1 MDMDINTITVKQGR
15 RAVDDAKVRELA
27 QSMSEI
33 GLINP
38 ITVTRD
44 RVLITGAHRLE
55 AAKLLGWTDIKAT
68 VSELDGLRAE
78 LAEIDENLMR
88 NELHYIDRGN
98 SIKRRCEIL
107 ELLGLKATGGRPTKN
122 QSESDEFLTNKEIA
136 GKMGVSETQFKIERQ
151 IATNILPEVQ
161 DAIKA
166 ADLPKTDALKIARLD
181 HDEQIKVAE
190 KISDGA
196 KTYKEARVLVR
207 KDGNKELSESSI
219 GLELPKT
226 VTLYE
231 GDIFEQITN
240 IADASV
246 DLLNTDP
253 PYMVLD
259 HDWDT
264 FDSLDD
270 FIGFTEKW
278 LKAVMPKIKSTG
290 RAYISFSALYQ
301 YEFYDVLKRNNFFG
315 MNFGQTIVWHSKNNN
330 KPFNRHIYRSA
341 YDPIFYLY
349 GKDAP
354 DLNFTADT
362 FGEMQNN
369 VWTIA
374 LPQSNFHEGKLH
386 PTQKPLEL
394 YRNIV
399 MTGSKEG
406 DTVLDCF
413 AGSGTTAVVCNELG
427 RKSILI
433 ERNQEYIGFIK
444 GRINE
449 QG

>member
-1 MDMDINTITVKQGR
+1 MEINSITVKQGR
-15 RAVDDAKVRELA
+15 RAIDSAKVRELA
-27 QSMSEI
+27 NSMSEI

-38 ITVTRD
+38 ITVTQD

-55 AAKLLGWTDIKAT
+55 AAKLLGWTDIQAT
-68 VSELDGLRAE
+68 EVELDELLEGLH
-78 LAEIDENLMR
+78 EIDENLIR
-88 NELHYIDRGN
+88 NEMGFIDRGN
-98 SIKRRCEIL
+98 AYKRRND
-107 ELLGLKATGGRPTKN
+107 LLTTYGMKREVGRYSNSPDYGQLKTT
-122 QSESDEFLTNKEIA
+122 QEIA
-136 GKMGVSETQFKIERQ
+136 KEMGVSKSKMLEEIQ

-166 ADLPKTDALKIARLD
+166 ADLPKTDALKIARLEP
-181 HDEQIKVAE
+181 HEQIKIANQ
-190 KISDGA
+190 ITNGA
-196 KTYKEARVLVR
+196 KTYKEARVQER
-207 KDGNKELSESSI
+207 KDANRDMSASSMGKELPSNI
-219 GLELPKT
+219 
-226 VTLYE
+226 TLYE
-231 GDIFEQITN
+231 GDVFEQIGN
-240 IADASV
+240 IKDSSV

-264 FDSLDD
+264 FKSLDD
-270 FIGFTEKW
+270 FMSFTERW
-278 LKAVMPKIKSTG
+278 LLAVMPKIKSTG
-290 RAYISFSALYQ
+290 RAYISFSGLYQ
-301 YEFYDVLKRNNFFG
+301 YEFYDVLRHNNFFG
-315 MNFGQTIVWHSKNNN
+315 MNYGQTIIWHAKNNN

-374 LPQSNFHEGKLH
+374 LPQSNFNEGKLH

-413 AGSGTTAVVCNELG
+413 AGSGTTGVICNELK
-427 RKSILI
+427 RDCILI
-433 ERNQEYIGFIK
+433 ERNPEYIGFIK
-444 GRINE
+444 GRVNE
-449 QG
+449 

>member
-1 MDMDINTITVKQGR
+1 MDISLITVKAGR
-15 RAVDDAKVRELA
+15 RAIDSAKVRELA
-27 QSMSEI
+27 NSMNEI

-38 ITVTRD
+38 ITVTPD
-44 RVLITGAHRLE
+44 GVLVTGAHRLE
-55 AAKLLGWTDIKAT
+55 AAKLLGWSEIQTT
-68 VSELDGLRAE
+68 VFDGTELTIE

-88 NELHYIDRGN
+88 NELHYLDRGN
-98 SIKRRCEIL
+98 AIMRRD
-107 ELLGLKATGGRPTKN
+107 ELLDKMDLRAKRGRP
-122 QSESDEFLTNKEIA
+122 ENKYADSAHLMTTPEIA
-136 GKMGVSETQFKIERQ
+136 QSMGISARTVQVEKQ
-151 IATNILPEVQ
+151 IATNIIPAMY
-161 DAIKA
+161 DIIKEK
-166 ADLPKTDALKIARLD
+166 DLPKTDAIKIARLWSGD
-181 HDEQIKVAE
+181 QIDIQAAFAN
-190 KISDGA
+190 GA
-196 KTYKEARVLVR
+196 KTYKEARVQAR
-207 KDGNKELSESSI
+207 KESNRDLASLSMDKD
-219 GLELPKT
+219 LPPNI
-226 VTLYE
+226 TLYE
-231 GDIFEQITN
+231 GDVFEQIAN
-240 IADASV
+240 IADSSI

-264 FDSLDD
+264 FKSLDD
-270 FIGFTEKW
+270 FMSFTERW
-278 LKAVMPKIKSTG
+278 LLSVMPKIKSTG
-290 RAYISFSALYQ
+290 RVYISFSGLYQ

-315 MNFGQTIVWHSKNNN
+315 MNYGQTIIWHAKNNN

-349 GKDAP
+349 GKDAA

-394 YRNIV
+394 YRNII

-413 AGSGTTAVVCNELG
+413 AGSGTTGVVCSELK
-427 RKSILI
+427 RNCILI
-433 ERNQEYIGFIK
+433 ERNPEYIGFIK
-444 GRINE
+444 GRVNE
-449 QG
+449 HE

>member
-1 MDMDINTITVKQGR
+1 MEINSITVKQGR
-15 RAVDDAKVRELA
+15 RAIDSAKVRELA
-27 QSMSEI
+27 NSMREI

-38 ITVTRD
+38 ITVTQD

-55 AAKLLGWTDIKAT
+55 AAKLLGWTEIEAT
-68 VSELDGLRAE
+68 VSELEGFKAE

-88 NELHYIDRGN
+88 NELHYIDRGQAF
-98 SIKRRCEIL
+98 KRRD
-107 ELLGLKATGGRPTKN
+107 ELLTEAGMRRKDGRYPN
-122 QSESDEFLTNKEIA
+122 PEMVSQLTTQDIA
-136 GKMGVSETQFKIERQ
+136 AQVGVTARTVQQEKQ

-190 KISDGA
+190 KISEGA

-259 HDWDT
+259 HDWDS

-270 FIGFTEKW
+270 FMDFTEKW

>member
-1 MDMDINTITVKQGR
+1 MEINSITVKQGR
-15 RAVDDAKVRELA
+15 RAIDSAKVRELA
-27 QSMSEI
+27 NSMREI

-38 ITVTRD
+38 ITVTQD

-55 AAKLLGWTDIKAT
+55 AAKLLGWTEIEAT
-68 VSELDGLRAE
+68 VSELEGFKAE

-88 NELHYIDRGN
+88 NELHYIDRGQAF
-98 SIKRRCEIL
+98 KRRD
-107 ELLGLKATGGRPTKN
+107 ELLTEAGMRRKDGRYPN
-122 QSESDEFLTNKEIA
+122 PEMVSQLTTQDIA
-136 GKMGVSETQFKIERQ
+136 AQVGVTARTVQQEKQ

-190 KISDGA
+190 KISEGA

-231 GDIFEQITN
+231 GDVFEQITN

>member
-1 MDMDINTITVKQGR
+1 MEINSITVKQGR
-15 RAVDDAKVRELA
+15 RAIDSAKVRELA
-27 QSMSEI
+27 NSMREI

-38 ITVTRD
+38 ITVTQD

-55 AAKLLGWTDIKAT
+55 AAKLLGWTEIEAT
-68 VSELDGLRAE
+68 VSELEGFKAE

-88 NELHYIDRGN
+88 NELHYIDRGQAF
-98 SIKRRCEIL
+98 KRRD
-107 ELLGLKATGGRPTKN
+107 ELLTEAGMRRKDGRYPN
-122 QSESDEFLTNKEIA
+122 PEMVSQLTTQDIA
-136 GKMGVSETQFKIERQ
+136 AQVGVTARTVQQEKQ

-190 KISDGA
+190 KISEGA